1 MICWIFLWASINV
14 ELFRVFNFGNNFS
27 DNVNGIRAILPSII
41 LFYIFFYLLFRN
53 LLIKFF
59 NKNNFYLIFLFF
71 FFCQIIGGI
80 GNLNNILVINKYIA
94 IQSLG
99 LVIGSIATILL
110 IYLIHNE
117 DSTKIEEFLVYFT
130 IAILGIYFIPLL
142 VNLMWEYS
150 LSSNVY
156 AYHETLIQEN
166 SKDLLKLPLSR
177 STGISRSILIITIF
191 FLCFNSFK
199 NKKLKIFISLI
210 IFILTISIF
219 LINSKFATLSLI
231 IIYSLI
237 ICTNKLYYNHKKKN
251 LLFFIIIP
259 FFFSQLI
266 FNIKSNIISNNS
278 IHSKQLDLKV
288 QNRFIDDYK
297 KQTVGFTSGRTDIW
311 AKSINIFISKKKYIF
326 GLGSQADRIYLTSEK
341 DVWSNNSSNIII
353 YSLLSGGII
362 SVILLFLFNYII
374 LTRIYKYFFSRLRK
388 ANLNY
393 NLINFSIFTYL
404 FLLLRSFVEN
414 SFGLFSIDFLIYSL
428 SCLIILKNINNKNQ
442 NN

>member
-1 MICWIFLWASINV
+1 V
-14 ELFRVFNFGNNFS
+14 
-27 DNVNGIRAILPSII
+27 
-41 LFYIFFYLLFRN
+41 
-53 LLIKFF
+53 
-59 NKNNFYLIFLFF
+59 
-71 FFCQIIGGI
+71 CQIIGGI
-80 GNLNNILVINKYIA
+80 GNLNNILAINKYIA

-130 IAILGIYFIPLL
+130 IALLGIYFIPLL
-142 VNLMWEYS
+142 VNLMWKYS

-156 AYHETLIQEN
+156 AYHEVLIQEN
-166 SKDLLKLPLSR
+166 SKDLLKLPISR

-199 NKKLKIFISLI
+199 NNKLKIFISLI
-210 IFILTISIF
+210 IFILTICVF
-219 LINSKFATLSLI
+219 LINSKFATVSLI

-237 ICTNKLYYNHKKKN
+237 ICTNKLYYTYKKKN

-266 FNIKSNIISNNS
+266 FNIKSNINNNS
-278 IHSKQLDLKV
+278 IDGNNLNLKV
-288 QNRFIDDYK
+288 QNRFIDDFK
-297 KQTVGFTSGRTDIW
+297 NKTVGYTSGRTDIW

-341 DVWSNNSSNIII
+341 DVWSSNSSNIII
-353 YSLLSGGII
+353 YSLLSGGVI
-362 SVILLFLFNYII
+362 SLILLFVFNYII
-374 LTRIYKYFFSRLRK
+374 LTKIYKYFFSKLRK

-404 FLLLRSFVEN
+404 FLLLRSLVEN

-428 SCLIILKNINNKNQ
+428 SCLIILKNINNKKSK
-442 NN
+442 